1 MRTRD
6 NEHIILKRYR
16 VVYTVVAILTSL
28 TMTAVLLL
36 TVINQ
41 PEYGKIGNP
50 VENEVFVRYV
60 EDGMRE
66 TGAVNIV
73 TAIILDYRAFDTLG
87 EATVL
92 FLALVSTLMLLK
104 ADKSILIRLN
114 QEQNKHEPEND
125 KIFQSIAAVIIPC
138 LLLFGAYV
146 VVNGHLSAGGGF
158 AGGAVLGAALIMYNA
173 AFGIEKSRMFINEK
187 IFRRLVIG
195 ALAFYAVVKGYSFFT
210 GGNHLPYIIPIPLG
224 EPGSIFSAGL
234 ILPLNIAVGIIVS
247 CTIYGFFVLFDRG
260 EI

>member
-87 EATVL
+87 EAIVL
-92 FLALVSTLMLLK
+92 FTALAAVLMLLRDERAVFVHRYLDQNK
-104 ADKSILIRLN
+104 YEPEKDQIFQTIASILTPCVL
-114 QEQNKHEPEND
+114 
-125 KIFQSIAAVIIPC
+125 IFGI
-138 LLLFGAYV
+138 YV

-158 AGGAVLGAALIMYNA
+158 AGGAVLGAAMIMYHI
-173 AFGIEKSRMFINEK
+173 AFGLNKTRQFLNEK
-187 IFRRLVIG
+187 TFYRAVVC
-195 ALAFYAVVKGYSFFT
+195 ALMFYCVVKGYSFFT
-210 GGNHLPYIIPIPLG
+210 GGNHLPYSIPLG
-224 EPGSIFSAGL
+224 KPGSIFSAGL
-234 ILPLNIAVGIIVS
+234 ILPLNIAVGVVVS
-247 CTIYGFFVLFDRG
+247 GAVYGFFSLFNRG
-260 EI
+260 GL